1 MWYNETKEV
10 HVPKAV
16 ECEHD
21 LCQNPVLFFQHS
33 QVQGTSKGVGNDLAV
48 ENETY
53 HKPGCNFHSKHEKE
67 NKNYCKM

>member
-16 ECEHD
+16 EREHD
-21 LCQNPVLFFQHS
+21 FCQNPVLFFQHS
-33 QVQGTSKGVGNDLAV
+33 QVQGTSKDVGNDLEV

-53 HKPGCNFHSKHEKE
+53 HKHGCNFHSKCEKK
-67 NKNYCKM
+67 NKI